1 VNPVQRTPGARQ
13 RRHAGPADGTRL
25 AAFCAQSRDCGRA
38 KEDTMANPDQ
48 GAGNG
53 SGRRR
58 RGFAGM
64 DPQRQREIAA
74 MGGRAAHRS
83 GHAHEFDS
91 AEATRAG
98 RKGGLMTG
106 LHRQAARA
114 LATGGADS

>member
-1 VNPVQRTPGARQ
+1 
-13 RRHAGPADGTRL
+13 
-25 AAFCAQSRDCGRA
+25 
-38 KEDTMANPDQ
+38 MANPDQ
-48 GAGNG
+48 GNG

-64 DPQRQREIAA
+64 DPQRQREIAS

-91 AEATRAG
+91 TEAAQAG

-106 LHRQAARA
+106 IHRQAARA
-114 LATGGADS
+114 RTAGDADS